1 MIIKD
6 IERVL
11 AEEFSSKEL
20 TENANPKNTDSDCSG
35 LCEKTVNGVSFDS
48 RTVREGHIFVAIKG
62 LKSDGHEYIPSAIEK
77 GAVAVICEDVNK
89 YSHYK
94 ALYHNIY
101 FCLVRNAR
109 IALSLVSKEFYEN
122 CTDSLC
128 LIGITGTKGKT
139 STSFMIARI
148 LRESGKKVGIIGT
161 TGAYCD
167 GFYEEMEHS
176 TPESRDL
183 YRLFY
188 EMYKRGTT
196 HIVMEVSSQA
206 ILMNRVYGMH
216 FDTAIFT
223 NITPDHIGEGEH
235 SDFDDYLYCK
245 GKLFAMCTN
254 AVVNLDSDKSGYIL
268 DICRSNNVNVYTYAV
283 SDKSADYIAK
293 NEQFFIKDGMRT
305 KYELCRK
312 DHECSEIEVSV
323 PGKFSVFNSLCA
335 CATASVYNASISDM
349 QNALKD
355 VKVIGRIEPV
365 PNKYC
370 KAPVIIDY
378 AHNAV
383 SLESLFTAISA
394 YSPKRMICVFGCGGN
409 RSKLRRYEMGEISGK
424 YADLSVIT
432 TDNSRFEELDDI
444 IADIL
449 VGMGKTDGK
458 YVIIKDRLEAIH
470 YAMRIAEEGDVV
482 LLAGKGQETYLD
494 IKGVK
499 THFDEREAVARFL
512 S

>member
-1 MIIKD
+1 MIIRD
-6 IERVL
+6 IEKVL
-11 AEEFSSKEL
+11 SHEFSSKEL
-20 TENANPKNTDSDCSG
+20 TTSANPINTESHCDC
-35 LCEKTVNGVSFDS
+35 LCEKEITGVSFDS
-48 RTVREGHIFVAIKG
+48 RTVEEGHIFVAIKG
-62 LKSDGHEYIPSAIEK
+62 LKSDGHTYIPSAIEK
-77 GAVAVICEDVNK
+77 GAAAIVCEDVK
-89 YSHYK
+89 QYSLFK
-94 ALYHNIY
+94 AQYPNVY
-101 FCLVRNAR
+101 FCLVKNAR
-109 IALSLVSKEFYEN
+109 IALSLVSCEFYDN
-122 CTDSLC
+122 CTKDLC

-139 STSFMIARI
+139 STSFMIERI

-188 EMYKRGTT
+188 EMKKRGTT

-235 SDFDDYLYCK
+235 RDFEDYLYCK
-245 GKLFAMCTN
+245 GKLFSMCTN
-254 AVVNLDSDKSGYIL
+254 AAVNTDSDKAGYIL
-268 DICRSNNVNVYTYAV
+268 DICRSNGVNVYTFSL
-283 SDKSADYIAK
+283 SDKNADYIAR

-305 KYELCRK
+305 KYELCTNDGK
-312 DHECSEIEVSV
+312 CDEIEVSV
-323 PGKFSVFNSLCA
+323 PGMFSVFNSLCA
-335 CATASVYNASISDM
+335 CTVGAIYGTSITDM
-349 QNALKD
+349 QKALCD

-365 PNKYC
+365 PNEYC

-383 SLESLFTAISA
+383 SLESLFTAVGA

-444 IADIL
+444 IDDIL
-449 VGMGKTDGK
+449 VGMKKTNGK

-470 YAMRIAEEGDVV
+470 HAMRIAEEGDIV

-499 THFDEREAVARFL
+499 THFDEREAVAAFKG
-512 S
+512 